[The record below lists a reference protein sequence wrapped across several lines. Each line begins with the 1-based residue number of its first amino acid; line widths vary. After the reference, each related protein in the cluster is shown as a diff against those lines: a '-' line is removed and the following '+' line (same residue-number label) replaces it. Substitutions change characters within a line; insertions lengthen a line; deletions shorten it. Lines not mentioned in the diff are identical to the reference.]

1 MFKPIKYILTLSML
15 VLAGQMNAA
24 EPVKGDANGDGKTDA
39 ADLSAIADYI
49 LNQKTENFYVSA
61 ADVNGDGIVS
71 VSDLSA
77 LVEVI
82 YSTQL
87 SEGGDDSENK
97 DPKAE

>member
-1 MFKPIKYILTLSML
+1 M
-15 VLAGQMNAA
+15 LAGQINAA
-24 EPVKGDANGDGKTDA
+24 EPVKGDVNGDGSINSD
-39 ADLSAIADYI
+39 DLKAIADYI
-49 LNQKTENFYVSA
+49 LYQKTDNFYVSA

-77 LVEVI
+77 LAEVI